1 MERLIH
7 PKVKDM
13 YLISPSGHVC
23 AEGLD
28 EQHSFWATYHAT
40 NGYDFNG
47 WTYLGC
53 TFSSR
58 QCTVTHNMGR

>member
-40 NGYDFNG
+40 NGYDFIRLLNVNG
-47 WTYLGC
+47 GYIIIP
-53 TFSSR
+53 
-58 QCTVTHNMGR
+58 H